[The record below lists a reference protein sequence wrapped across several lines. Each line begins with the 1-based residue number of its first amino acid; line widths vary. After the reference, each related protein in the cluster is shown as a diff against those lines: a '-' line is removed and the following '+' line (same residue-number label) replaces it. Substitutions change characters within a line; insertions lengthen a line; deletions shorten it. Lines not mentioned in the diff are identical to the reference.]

1 MSGKT
6 CRTYKVLVLVSACV
20 VSMVSN
26 AFCNGTV
33 TGQVVTDLDKN
44 KEDAVVYLKG
54 VKASPVPRKVLIEQ
68 HHMTFIPKVTTI
80 PVGSTVEFTNH
91 DKIYHNVFSKSA
103 AKTFNIGTY
112 AAGKPKDVVFDK
124 PGVVDILCN
133 VHPEMAAFVVVTE
146 NNAATVSDKSGAFTI
161 TDVPAGTYEV
171 GVWHGKLKQEG
182 SVTVTVAD
190 GAVSRINVKLG
201 N

>member
-1 MSGKT
+1 M
-6 CRTYKVLVLVSACV
+6 YKVLVLVSACV
-20 VSMVSN
+20 VFMVPK

-33 TGQVVTDLDKN
+33 TGQVVTDLEKN
-44 KEDAVVYLKG
+44 KEYVVVYLKG
-54 VKASPVPRKVLIEQ
+54 VKGSPVTRKVIIEQ

-80 PVGSTVEFTNH
+80 PVGSTVEFTNR
-91 DKIYHNVFSKSA
+91 DKIYHNVFSKSE

-146 NNAATVSDKSGAFTI
+146 NNAAAVSDKSGAFTI
-161 TDVPAGTYEV
+161 TNVPAGTYEV
-171 GVWHGKLKQEG
+171 GTWHGKLKQDG
-182 SVTVTVAD
+182 AVTVTVAD
-190 GAVSRINVKLG
+190 GAVSHIDVKLG
-201 N
+201 D